1 MGCRSHFGPQAE
13 FSGWK
18 TGCII
23 NECRC
28 YNTGTN
34 GVMAQKPGQG
44 RGAGVAIFV
53 VDSRGRRESY
63 PTSYCSRTSLLSIS
77 LSD

>member
-1 MGCRSHFGPQAE
+1 M
-13 FSGWK
+13 
-18 TGCII
+18 
-23 NECRC
+23 
-28 YNTGTN
+28 
-34 GVMAQKPGQG
+34 MAQKPGQG